1 MPPKKKEI
9 STAVSSGPQLDNS
22 EDFSAELIKQL
33 NREAGDKI
41 AFNLGDDDAPTNVR
55 RWIPTGSKLLDY
67 AISNR
72 RGGGFPEGRIIE
84 IQGPPSCH
92 ARGDR
97 VMMYDGSIK
106 TVETVVVGDMLMGP
120 DSRPRTVLK
129 LVRGQDMLYRLTPGM
144 HAASHHVSSKHL
156 LPLVKTKRSH
166 QGPERVEIAVDDYLN
181 QPSWFKDSYSLERRE
196 VEFSEQFVRKITIP
210 PYILGLLLGD
220 GCLQQKRVSLTTADE
235 PIMEAY
241 TQFCNSVGYEVTKR
255 TSKNKAVELYHRNGT
270 NTGKPIDGENDLDQ
284 IRKALRS
291 LGLLGTKS
299 GTKFIPH
306 DYKIRS
312 KQDRLALIA
321 GLLDTDGHYSSEKNN
336 YEYTSKS
343 FELARDFVWVART
356 VGLKVSEPTP
366 KIVDGTTYF
375 RVHLSGSVPC
385 LLTRKQSIHNNVRQ
399 NVATHGFL
407 LEPVGEDNIYGFTVD
422 IDNLYLMED
431 TTVQRNCGK
440 SHLAFEAARAT
451 QAMGGV
457 VVYIDTE
464 NATSPENLKDLGIN
478 VHKNFVFIQTNCTE
492 EVLKYAEM
500 AIMKSRSMNK
510 DVPMTIIWDS
520 VAACSPKAELEGQ
533 YEDNSIG
540 LQARVLS
547 KGMRKI
553 SNVIANQK
561 VLFLLI
567 NQQRMK
573 IGVMYGDPTTTPGGS
588 AIPYATSVRLRV
600 MSPTPI
606 KAEKERIIGVT
617 VEVKVIKNKVAKP
630 FRSAELSIIF
640 GKGIVDDEQV
650 FDVLRAH
657 CDAKGAVK
665 AGGKRLLIE
674 GSGGWKTFQVAD
686 DTTGEI
692 LHEVKFYKAEFRE
705 KVLSVPEFQGYIG
718 DLLEAAMVMKNDEND
733 HPSFKGADA
742 NSLEEMRRQE
752 NVE

>member
-1 MPPKKKEI
+1 MPPKKKDL
-9 STAVSSGPQLDNS
+9 STTASVSPAQFDHS

-92 ARGDR
+92 AKGDR
-97 VMMYDGSIK
+97 VMMYDGSVK
-106 TVETVVVGDMLMGP
+106 AVENVVVGDRLMGP
-120 DSRPRTVLK
+120 DSQPRTVLK
-129 LVRGQDMLYRLTPGM
+129 LVRGQDMLYKLTPGM

-156 LPLVKTKRSH
+156 LPLVKTKRGH
-166 QGPERVEIAVDDYLN
+166 QGPERVEIAVDDYVN
-181 QPSWFKDSYSLERRE
+181 QSNWFKDSYSLERRE
-196 VEFSEQFVRKITIP
+196 VQFSEQFVQEITIP
-210 PYILGLLLGD
+210 PYVLGLLLGD
-220 GCLQQKRVSLTTADE
+220 GCLQQNRVSLTTADE

-241 TQFCNSVGYEVTKR
+241 TQFCNSIGYEVSKR
-255 TSKNKAVELYHRNGT
+255 ASKSKAFELYHRNGT
-270 NTGKPIDGENDLDQ
+270 NTGKFMNDENDLDRL
-284 IRKALRS
+284 RKTLRS

-306 DYKIRS
+306 AYKIRS
-312 KQDRLALIA
+312 KQDRLDLLA
-321 GLLDTDGHYSSEKNN
+321 GLLDTDGYYSSEKNN
-336 YEYTSKS
+336 YEYVSKS

-356 VGLKVSEPTP
+356 VGLKVGEPSP
-366 KIVDGTTYF
+366 KIIDGTTYF

-385 LLTRKQSIHNNVRQ
+385 RLARKQSVHNNTRQ
-399 NVATHGFL
+399 SIATHGFL

-561 VLFLLI
+561 VLLLLI

-573 IGVMYGDPTTTPGGS
+573 IGVMYGDPCVSPNTKIRIRRR
-588 AIPYATSVRLRV
+588 IPA
-600 MSPTPI
+600 
-606 KAEKERIIGVT
+606 
-617 VEVKVIKNKVAKP
+617 
-630 FRSAELSIIF
+630 
-640 GKGIVDDEQV
+640 
-650 FDVLRAH
+650 
-657 CDAKGAVK
+657 
-665 AGGKRLLIE
+665 
-674 GSGGWKTFQVAD
+674 
-686 DTTGEI
+686 
-692 LHEVKFYKAEFRE
+692 
-705 KVLSVPEFQGYIG
+705 
-718 DLLEAAMVMKNDEND
+718 
-733 HPSFKGADA
+733 
-742 NSLEEMRRQE
+742 
-752 NVE
+752 